1 MFETDGRSNSA
12 TDLVP
17 SGAIANNLSNIFIYP
32 KATFKDTLNVLEL
45 RWYHPAPRPT
55 VLLYTKSK
63 TICLDIFFHAFL
75 QSSLH
80 GNHWLACSNGCVHD
94 MLHEDCE
101 LHWARGMQRGIL
113 LLCSTWHWPTTL
125 PDLRQITARKTG
137 RLPSRLEKE
146 VLLKPRKS
154 FGFLGGVSCTFMGF
168 QRHDPAFP
176 HTTCHVKSKKKK
188 KKKVQ
193 KNLGFFFDFMS
204 PKYSHHSESS
214 RQLLASH
221 SWYVMF
227 SRRSW
232 LRFNEANRSLWQ
244 GAHALTR
251 RVFWKC

>member
-1 MFETDGRSNSA
+1 M
-12 TDLVP
+12 
-17 SGAIANNLSNIFIYP
+17 
-32 KATFKDTLNVLEL
+32 LEL

-63 TICLDIFFHAFL
+63 TICLDIFSML
-75 QSSLH
+75 SSSLPCAEIIGWH
-80 GNHWLACSNGCVHD
+80 ALTALFMTCFMKTASCI
-94 MLHEDCE
+94 E
-101 LHWARGMQRGIL
+101 LGVCKGEFCFFALLGTGQRRCLISGR
-113 LLCSTWHWPTTL
+113 SQP
-125 PDLRQITARKTG
+125 G
-137 RLPSRLEKE
+137 RLAVFPRFWKKKCYLNWEK
-146 VLLKPRKS
+146 VWFFFFLFLHFYGFSTTWSCFSTHHLPRKK
-154 FGFLGGVSCTFMGF
+154 
-168 QRHDPAFP
+168 Q
-176 HTTCHVKSKKKK
+176 K

-251 RVFWKC
+251 HVFWKC

>member
-1 MFETDGRSNSA
+1 
-12 TDLVP
+12 
-17 SGAIANNLSNIFIYP
+17 
-32 KATFKDTLNVLEL
+32 
-45 RWYHPAPRPT
+45 
-55 VLLYTKSK
+55 
-63 TICLDIFFHAFL
+63 
-75 QSSLH
+75 
-80 GNHWLACSNGCVHD
+80 
-94 MLHEDCE
+94 MLHKDCE
-101 LHWARGMQRGIL
+101 LHWARGMQGGIL

-137 RLPSRLEKE
+137 RLPSLLEKE

-154 FGFLGGVSCTFMGF
+154 FGFFFHFFHFFPCAFVGF

-176 HTTCHVKSKKKK
+176 HTTCHVKSKK

-204 PKYSHHSESS
+204 PKYSHHSENS

-232 LRFNEANRSLWQ
+232 LCFNEANRSLWL
-244 GAHALTR
+244 GDHACFLKMLMKANILKLGGKLTVDR
-251 RVFWKC
+251 IGFIFCKAAISSATNSRKTISAWHLNHG